1 MSGRQFIRVAMLAGF
16 SLGLA
21 SCGSGEAELLAY
33 AQARK
38 MSEKQTAAFVACSKG
53 MKANKAIFPSPGGNM
68 LMKSTPMDICDCQT
82 NTIVRVFA
90 AEKDYKNYATFAE
103 YMAKAKKKKPPRFSK
118 LVLNPNVKPGEAGV
132 QLEKSLL
139 SCVTKYKSANA
150 DLDPPL
156 LELVPQPETVKKDEA
171 ATGSAS

>member
-1 MSGRQFIRVAMLAGF
+1 MPGRQFIRVAMLAGF
-16 SLGLA
+16 GLGLA

-38 MSEKQTAAFVACSKG
+38 MSEKQTAAFLACSKA
-53 MKANKAIFPSPGGNM
+53 MKANKAIFPSPKGNM
-68 LMKSTPMDICDCQT
+68 LMKSTPMDVCDCQV

-103 YMAKAKKKKPPRFSK
+103 YMAKVKRRKSPPRFSK
-118 LVLNPNVKPGEAGV
+118 LVLNPNVKPAEAGV

-139 SCVTKYKSANA
+139 ACVTKYKSANA

-156 LELVPQPETVKKDEA
+156 LELIPEPETVKKDGTA
-171 ATGSAS
+171 GSAS